1 MNQTFSPDN
10 LQEIQSLY
18 DSKSKG
24 RIAVVNIMTQGL
36 RSTEFDKFD
45 KISELKPI
53 RKGLQNVKESLMQ
66 K

>member
-10 LQEIQSLY
+10 LKEIQSLY

-36 RSTEFDKFD
+36 RSTEFEKFD

-53 RKGLQNVKESLMQ
+53 KKG
-66 K
+66 